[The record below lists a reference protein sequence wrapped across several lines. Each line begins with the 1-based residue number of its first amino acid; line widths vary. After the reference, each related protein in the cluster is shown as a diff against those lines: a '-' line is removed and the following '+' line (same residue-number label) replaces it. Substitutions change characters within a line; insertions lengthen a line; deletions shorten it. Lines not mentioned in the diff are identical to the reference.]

1 MNYYICDHITWKK
14 SLSLLKNDMEGQRVY
29 SSLWQMTRDVLMLS
43 LSLSAMASLA
53 ILVFGLIRFIIDTL
67 SGTTEQTMTLF
78 DVIIF
83 SMTCPAT
90 FVVPLTWVLAYFGW
104 YKNLRKINSLLQKFI
119 DSLSDAEDIQR
130 TSPVSYTFR
139 YRQKEFHALFEEK
152 NNSTTV
158 AVARGDL
165 ILLLPY
171 QDTLQRPTGEL
182 FEEMKG
188 FLEGKLFASFTLG
201 QKYMLFAFSS
211 RHAPSQPQVKQAAET
226 LLYLMER
233 FQLQEPAAEEE
244 EQQQEKE

>member
-1 MNYYICDHITWKK
+1 MNYYICDDITWKK

-29 SSLWQMTRDVLMLS
+29 SSLWQIMSTRRTDAFHSALALWQLS
-43 LSLSAMASLA
+43 PYWH
-53 ILVFGLIRFIIDTL
+53 VRTGIRFIIDTL

-90 FVVPLTWVLAYFGW
+90 FVVPLTWVLACFGW

-119 DSLSDAEDIQR
+119 ASLSETENVKR

-139 YRQKEFHALFEEK
+139 YHQKEFHALFEEK
-152 NNSTTV
+152 ENSTTV
-158 AVARGDL
+158 AVAKGDL

-171 QDTLQRPTGEL
+171 QDTQQRTTDEL

-188 FLEGKLFASFTLG
+188 FLIGKQFASFAMG
-201 QKYMLFAFSS
+201 PKYMLFAFNS
-211 RHAPSQPQVKQAAET
+211 RPAPAQTEVKQSAEM
-226 LLYLMER
+226 LLYLTER
-233 FQLQEPAAEEE
+233 FQLQDPYP
-244 EQQQEKE
+244 

>member
-14 SLSLLKNDMEGQRVY
+14 SLSLLRNDMEGQRVY

-53 ILVFGLIRFIIDTL
+53 ILVFGLIRFIVDTL

-83 SMTCPAT
+83 SMACPAI

-104 YKNLRKINSLLQKFI
+104 YKNLRKINSLLQKFMA
-119 DSLSDAEDIQR
+119 SLSETEEVKR

-139 YRQKEFHALFEEK
+139 YHKKEFHAIFEEK
-152 NNSTTV
+152 ESPTTV
-158 AVARGDL
+158 AVAKGDL

-171 QDTLQRPTGEL
+171 QDTQQRTTDEL
-182 FEEMKG
+182 FEEIKG
-188 FLEGKLFASFTLG
+188 FLEGKLFASFAMG
-201 QKYMLFAFSS
+201 PKCMLFAFNS
-211 RHAPSQPQVKQAAET
+211 RPIPSQAEVKQAAET
-226 LLYLMER
+226 LLYLTER
-233 FQLQEPAAEEE
+233 FQLQDPVPEEE
-244 EQQQEKE
+244 

>member
-1 MNYYICDHITWKK
+1 MNYYICDDITWKK

-53 ILVFGLIRFIIDTL
+53 ILVFGLIRFIIDTM

-119 DSLSDAEDIQR
+119 ASLSETENVKR

-139 YRQKEFHALFEEK
+139 YHQKEFHALFEE
-152 NNSTTV
+152 
-158 AVARGDL
+158 
-165 ILLLPY
+165 I
-171 QDTLQRPTGEL
+171 
-182 FEEMKG
+182 KG
-188 FLEGKLFASFTLG
+188 FLIGKQFASFAMG
-201 QKYMLFAFSS
+201 PKYMLFAFNS
-211 RHAPSQPQVKQAAET
+211 RPAPAQTEVKQSAEM
-226 LLYLMER
+226 LLYLTER
-233 FQLQEPAAEEE
+233 FQLQDPIPEEE
-244 EQQQEKE
+244 EE

>member
-1 MNYYICDHITWKK
+1 MNYYICDDITWKK

-119 DSLSDAEDIQR
+119 ASLSETENVKR
-130 TSPVSYTFR
+130 TGILYFPLPSKRVSCTIRRKGKFDNRGSSKRRSHTPIALSR
-139 YRQKEFHALFEEK
+139 YA
-152 NNSTTV
+152 TTNY
-158 AVARGDL
+158 R
-165 ILLLPY
+165 
-171 QDTLQRPTGEL
+171 
-182 FEEMKG
+182 
-188 FLEGKLFASFTLG
+188 
-201 QKYMLFAFSS
+201 
-211 RHAPSQPQVKQAAET
+211 
-226 LLYLMER
+226 
-233 FQLQEPAAEEE
+233 
-244 EQQQEKE
+244 

>member
-1 MNYYICDHITWKK
+1 MNYYICDDITWKK

-119 DSLSDAEDIQR
+119 ASLSETENVKR

-139 YRQKEFHALFEEK
+139 YHQKEFHAPVSYTHL
-152 NNSTTV
+152 T
-158 AVARGDL
+158 
-165 ILLLPY
+165 LP
-171 QDTLQRPTGEL
+171 TN
-182 FEEMKG
+182 
-188 FLEGKLFASFTLG
+188 
-201 QKYMLFAFSS
+201 
-211 RHAPSQPQVKQAAET
+211 
-226 LLYLMER
+226 
-233 FQLQEPAAEEE
+233 
-244 EQQQEKE
+244 